1 MLDLKFLCA
10 DLVDD
15 WLVNAMPVIRDVL
28 LVLIGITALIIIVA
42 VLFQTSS
49 GQDATAITGASE
61 SYYSQNKG
69 SSMED
74 KLNKITKICS
84 IVIVCLIVIYFIT
97 RVVYKG

>member
-1 MLDLKFLCA
+1 MLDLSFLSA

-15 WLVNAMPVIRDVL
+15 WFTAAMPIIRDVL
-28 LVLIGITALIIIVA
+28 LVLIGLTAIIIIVA
-42 VLFQTSS
+42 VLFQTSA

-69 SSMED
+69 SSIED

-84 IVIVCLIVIYFIT
+84 IVMVCLVVLYFVSRVIY
-97 RVVYKG
+97 GG

>member
-1 MLDLKFLCA
+1 MLDLSFLSA

-15 WLVNAMPVIRDVL
+15 WFTAAMPIIRDVL
-28 LVLIGITALIIIVA
+28 LVLIGLTAIIIVVA
-42 VLFQTSS
+42 VLFQTSA

-69 SSMED
+69 SSIED

-84 IVIVCLIVIYFIT
+84 IVMVCLVVLYFVSRVIY
-97 RVVYKG
+97 GG